1 MITIRKLARI
11 QWRQFDDSDELQQGY
26 FDVVV
31 VGDVA
36 VVQFEIIRIYLR
48 SQKGC

>member
-1 MITIRKLARI
+1 METIRR
-11 QWRQFDDSDELQQGY
+11 QWRTAAGY
-26 FDVVV
+26 FDVV